1 MVAWQRIC
9 PRFISNDATRTE
21 VYTLS
26 LHDALPISKR
36 SAVVCAA
43 LRTPVRRLGQTGRIG
58 HDRPG
63 TPCDLLTALAHSFNV
78 ANSASRACLMRWAPL
93 PDVTADDSSE
103 RRCGWLQQSRA
114 TCADRRPT
122 KHHLQPLPTAY
133 RNGG

>member
-63 TPCDLLTALAHSFNV
+63 TPCDLLTALAHSFRSEEHTSELQSHVNLV
-78 ANSASRACLMRWAPL
+78 CRLLPEKEYARGAAHPMACGSRR
-93 PDVTADDSSE
+93 
-103 RRCGWLQQSRA
+103 SR
-114 TCADRRPT
+114 
-122 KHHLQPLPTAY
+122 
-133 RNGG
+133 